1 MDPLSII
8 ASTIT
13 VLGACISVS
22 EGVIKLISHIKNTP
36 SELLQTSNDV
46 TDFRLVLFN
55 IEESIRQE
63 ETLIQTLRP
72 TWGLGQRTI
81 TNHVPAAT
89 PEAKTLIERAQSKLV
104 EIEEVVKRY
113 NHVQNAK
120 GLGSLR
126 RVRTLNMGSLS
137 VLRNDLR
144 SITQYCNVFLS
155 KRKVT
160 ASDPSRAPYLIR

>member
-1 MDPLSII
+1 MDPFSII

-13 VLGACISVS
+13 VLGACITVS
-22 EGVIKLISHIKNTP
+22 EGVINLIGRIKNTP
-36 SELLQTSNDV
+36 NELLQTSNDV

-55 IEESIRQE
+55 IEESIKQE
-63 ETLIQTLRP
+63 ETLIQLLRP
-72 TWGLGQRTI
+72 TRGLGQRTI

-89 PEAKTLIERAQSKLV
+89 SEATTLIERAQSKLA

-126 RVRTLNMGSLS
+126 RVRTLNIGALR
-137 VLRNDLR
+137 VLRDDLR
-144 SITQYCNVFLS
+144 SMKLNIATYFSV
-155 KRKVT
+155 KGR
-160 ASDPSRAPYLIR
+160 

>member
-22 EGVIKLISHIKNTP
+22 EGVINLISHIKNTP
-36 SELLQTSNDV
+36 NKLLQTSNDV
-46 TDFRLVLFN
+46 TDFRLVLSN

-63 ETLIQTLRP
+63 ETLIQLLRP
-72 TWGLGQRTI
+72 TWGPGQRNI

-89 PEAKTLIERAQSKLV
+89 PEATTLIERAQSKLV

-113 NHVQNAK
+113 NHLQNVK

-126 RVRTLNMGSLS
+126 RVRTLSMGSLG
-137 VLRNDLR
+137 VLRDDLR
-144 SITQYCNVFLS
+144 SMKLNIAMYFSV
-155 KRKVT
+155 KGR
-160 ASDPSRAPYLIR
+160 

>member
-22 EGVIKLISHIKNTP
+22 EGVINLISHIKNTP
-36 SELLQTSNDV
+36 YELLQTSNDV
-46 TDFRLVLFN
+46 TDFRLVLSN

-63 ETLIQTLRP
+63 ETLIQLQRP
-72 TWGLGQRTI
+72 TLGLAQHTT

-89 PEAKTLIERAQSKLV
+89 PEATILIERARRKLV
-104 EIEEVVKRY
+104 EIDEVVKKY
-113 NHVQNAK
+113 NHLQNAK

-126 RVRTLNMGSLS
+126 RVRTLNTGSLR
-137 VLRNDLR
+137 VLRDDLR
-144 SITQYCNVFLS
+144 SMKLNIATYFSV
-155 KRKVT
+155 KGR
-160 ASDPSRAPYLIR
+160 

>member
-1 MDPLSII
+1 VQMDPFSII

-13 VLGACISVS
+13 ILGACISVS
-22 EGVIKLISHIKNTP
+22 EGVINLIGRIKNTP
-36 SELLQTSNDV
+36 NELLQTSNDV

-55 IEESIRQE
+55 IEESIKQE
-63 ETLIQTLRP
+63 ETLIQLLRP
-72 TWGLGQRTI
+72 TRGLGQRTI

-89 PEAKTLIERAQSKLV
+89 PEATTLIERAQSKLV

-126 RVRTLNMGSLS
+126 RVRTLNIGALR
-137 VLRNDLR
+137 VLRDDLR
-144 SITQYCNVFLS
+144 SMKLNIATYFSV
-155 KRKVT
+155 KGR
-160 ASDPSRAPYLIR
+160 